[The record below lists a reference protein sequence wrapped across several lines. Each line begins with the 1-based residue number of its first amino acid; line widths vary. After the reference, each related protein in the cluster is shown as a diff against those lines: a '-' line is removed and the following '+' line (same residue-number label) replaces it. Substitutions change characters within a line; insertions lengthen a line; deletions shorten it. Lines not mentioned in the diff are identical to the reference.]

1 MNSKRK
7 NTTLILAGILVGTML
22 TGPAAHAE
30 EEYFKA
36 YRSNQAIYLDG
47 QQVELEAYTINGSNY
62 VKLRDI
68 GEALDFNVY
77 WDGAVQIDSG
87 APYTGTGPE
96 TNMEPEISAPAP
108 TSPTIAENGPY
119 TISVSHWCREDYS
132 QAANPAVFTEIYDRA
147 LYNAIRQTLVD
158 EGRQGE
164 SGYRYAYTMVDDGA
178 YSAMKNLLGRM
189 DGALRYEHHVP
200 QNLANYYEY
209 LDYFAVSVETPENYR
224 DALDFIRPVIEEANR
239 LGTDAEKVTLLNG
252 YLKTL
257 LTYDSR
263 ATAGITQT
271 FAPHD
276 GELKA
281 ACGSYARAFKVLC
294 SAAGIPCIS
303 ISTDIHTWNLVY
315 ADGHWLHVDVS
326 SNDQMVRDNI
336 LLEKSLPSRTD
347 QAPEAT
353 EFLKELLV
361 PGSTK

>member
-1 MNSKRK
+1 MKGTK
-7 NTTLILAGILVGTML
+7 NTAMVMVGVLVGSML
-22 TGPAAHAE
+22 TGPAAHAAE
-30 EEYFKA
+30 SYLKA
-36 YRSNQAIYLDG
+36 YHSAQAIYLDG

-68 GEALDFNVY
+68 GEAVGFNVY
-77 WDGAVQIDSG
+77 WDGAVQIDSD
-87 APYTGTGPE
+87 APYTGVAPE
-96 TNMEPEISAPAP
+96 AKVETEISTPAP
-108 TSPTIAENGPY
+108 VTLPITEDGPY
-119 TISVSHWCREDYS
+119 TINAGHWSREDYS
-132 QAANPAVFTEIYDRA
+132 QAANPAVFTGVYDRA

-164 SGYRYAYTMVDDGA
+164 SSCRYAYTMVGDGE
-178 YSAMKNLLGRM
+178 YNSVKELLGRM

-224 DALDFIRPVIEEANR
+224 DALDFIRPVIQEASR
-239 LGTDAEKVTLLNG
+239 LGTDEEKVTLLNG

-315 ADGHWLHVDVS
+315 ADGQWLHVDVS
-326 SNDQMVRDNI
+326 SNDQMVRDSI

-347 QAPEAT
+347 RAPEAT

-361 PGSTK
+361 PGSTR

>member
-1 MNSKRK
+1 MNSRRK
-7 NTTLILAGILVGTML
+7 NTALIMTGVLVGTML
-22 TGPAAHAE
+22 TGPAAHAA
-30 EEYFKA
+30 EEYLKA

-47 QQVELEAYTINGSNY
+47 QQVQLEAYTINGSNY
-62 VKLRDI
+62 VRLRDV

-96 TNMEPEISAPAP
+96 ASTPAP
-108 TSPTIAENGPY
+108 EANPY
-119 TISVSHWCREDYS
+119 TIHTGHWSREDFS
-132 QAANPAVFTEIYDRA
+132 QRANPAVFTGVYDRE

-158 EGRQGE
+158 GGRQAE
-164 SGYRYAYTMVDDGA
+164 SGYRYAYTMVSDGA
-178 YSAMKNLLGRM
+178 YSEVKNLLGRM
-189 DGALRYEHHVP
+189 DGAVRYEHHVP
-200 QNLANYYEY
+200 ENLANYYEY
-209 LDYFAVSVETPENYR
+209 LDYFAVSAETPENYR
-224 DALDFIRPVIEEANR
+224 AALDFIRPVIQEADR
-239 LGTDAEKVTLLNG
+239 LGTDAEKAALLNS

-263 ATAGITQT
+263 AAAGITQT

-281 ACGSYARAFKVLC
+281 ACGSYARAFKFLC

-303 ISTDIHTWNLVY
+303 ISTDVHTWNMVY
-315 ADGHWLHVDVS
+315 ADGEWLHVDVS
-326 SNDQMVRDNI
+326 SNDQMVRDSI

-347 QAPEAT
+347 RAPEAT
-353 EFLKELLV
+353 AFLKELLV

>member
-1 MNSKRK
+1 MKGTK
-7 NTTLILAGILVGTML
+7 NMAMVMAGVLVGTML
-22 TGPAAHAE
+22 TGPVAHAAE
-30 EEYFKA
+30 SYFKA
-36 YRSNQAIYLDG
+36 YHSDQAIYLDG

-68 GEALDFNVY
+68 GEAVGFNVY
-77 WDGAVQIDSG
+77 WDGAVQIDSD
-87 APYTGTGPE
+87 APYTGAGSEAKT
-96 TNMEPEISAPAP
+96 EPEVSTPVPAQP
-108 TSPTIAENGPY
+108 DVLDDGPY
-119 TISVSHWCREDYS
+119 TISAGHWSREDYS
-132 QAANPAVFTEIYDRA
+132 QKASPTVFTGVYDRE

-158 EGRQGE
+158 RGRQDEG
-164 SGYRYAYTMVDDGA
+164 GYRYAYTMVDDGA
-178 YSAMKNLLGRM
+178 YSAVKNLLGRM

-200 QNLANYYEY
+200 QNLINYYEY
-209 LDYFAVSVETPENYR
+209 LDYFAVSAETPENYR
-224 DALDFIRPVIEEANR
+224 EALDFIQPVIEEVSR
-239 LGTDAEKVTLLNG
+239 LGTDAEKVTFLNG

-263 ATAGITQT
+263 ATAGITKT
-271 FAPHD
+271 FAPHS

-315 ADGHWLHVDVS
+315 ADGQWLHVDVS
-326 SNDQMVRDNI
+326 SNDQMVMDSI

-347 QAPEAT
+347 RAPEAT